1 MPFIG
6 RPNLAMKKAIFRDTL
21 LFPDFL
27 EVTLCPA
34 LLTTYLPNA
43 CFHMEFIV
51 FFQSRYNFDCNFSFL
66 GLFLEF
72 FGWRSTA
79 WSNYGHF
86 KNKRIE
92 KLQHSP
98 IISKKNL
105 RDRFGAP
112 TEQAIWPTSG
122 NWFSDKSMPC
132 NRSSLSVSSGMES
145 KFKFK
150 SKFKFNS
157 RW

>member
-1 MPFIG
+1 MPLLDSPYG
-6 RPNLAMKKAIFRDTL
+6 RLIRRMGANQVLPNLAIEKAIFRDTL
-21 LFPDFL
+21 LFPNLL

-92 KLQHSP
+92 KLQRTNRKVQPLGSSAA
-98 IISKKNL
+98 ISVTAVPK
-105 RDRFGAP
+105 REG
-112 TEQAIWPTSG
+112 G
-122 NWFSDKSMPC
+122 NS
-132 NRSSLSVSSGMES
+132 
-145 KFKFK
+145 
-150 SKFKFNS
+150 
-157 RW
+157 